1 MNDKIIGN
9 EKNIIFYNDEDGNT
23 KIEVLLENENVW
35 LNTEALAMLFD
46 IDRSGNV
53 RHINNIYK
61 NEELIALTKELV
73 DTLRKNKQIDWQ
85 KRESARAKMRIMI
98 RRLLKRHRYPPE
110 GEEDAV
116 QIVMTQ
122 CELWTDSN
130 DMED

>member
-46 IDRSGNV
+46 IDRSGVV

-61 NEELIALTKELV
+61 DEELE
-73 DTLRKNKQIDWQ
+73 
-85 KRESARAKMRIMI
+85 
-98 RRLLKRHRYPPE
+98 
-110 GEEDAV
+110 
-116 QIVMTQ
+116 
-122 CELWTDSN
+122 
-130 DMED
+130 